1 MIPNFSRLSLR
12 HNSAPTGQFH
22 VLTDEQ
28 VAKIGRDSITLEFF
42 KAGQGRDDPDATFRV
57 RNKNVN
63 TTTRKYEYNWY
74 VASQLWE
81 WVKDNNKLPN
91 TGDPIWLEDWWAL
104 HDQYAPG
111 AAAPWRV
118 RQLPRLDPS
127 QSDTHAYADNDQA
140 DQQEKLDAM
149 HQMLAQ
155 INRGHSEQYANAVA
169 DVILALIG
177 FERNGF
183 KDIMRVALTSVTELN
198 RFRPILQSEER
209 NEDVGKAFAL
219 KFYALFCAEGPIRD
233 TLRAMNV
240 ESGIRAFVRYVASL
254 ELRGR
259 RFTGPGQRSR
269 QWKTD
274 RLREAR
280 RVLHFLKWTEEI
292 ADDMLVPP
300 PEPPP
305 EAKPEEEHE
314 DGVAQLARAVQE
326 ICSSLEAVASNGLI
340 PPALNQQLLD
350 IRVRYRETGPFTTDS
365 AKKALAVQLFQSVI
379 NFVTT
384 VDSPTKKYSEAFEAD
399 LEFFIVNLAGLLRL
413 AVQMSL
419 FPNPIFGTQL
429 LPTQHHMKLFFWQR
443 VAPLYEGLPITHGE
457 RRGVETAVFTTM
469 MPLWEASRVPSH
481 PRPVDA
487 ENETHGRHRQRT
499 SACYLSM

>member
-1 MIPNFSRLSLR
+1 MLPNFSRLGLR

-28 VAKIGRDSITLEFF
+28 VAKIGMDSITLEFF
-42 KAGQGRDDPDATFRV
+42 KAGQGRDAADATFRV

-63 TTTRKYEYNWY
+63 STTRKYEYNWY
-74 VASQLWE
+74 VASLLWQ
-81 WVKDNNKLPN
+81 WVKDNDKLPN
-91 TGDPIWLEDWWAL
+91 IGDPIWLEDWWAL

-111 AAAPWRV
+111 AEAPWRV

-127 QSDTHAYADNDQA
+127 QSDTHAYADGNQGLPQA
-140 DQQEKLDAM
+140 QWDMIHEL
-149 HQMLAQ
+149 LAQ
-155 INRGHSEQYANAVA
+155 INGGFSERHADAVA
-169 DVILALIG
+169 DVILEFSG
-177 FERNGF
+177 REGDGYD
-183 KDIMRVALTSVTELN
+183 DIVRVVLTSETEVN
-198 RFRPILQSEER
+198 RLRPILQNEER

-219 KFYALFCAEGPIRD
+219 KLYASFCTEGPIRD
-233 TLRAMNV
+233 TLRAMNA
-240 ESGIRAFVRYVASL
+240 ESGIRAFVRYVTSL
-254 ELRGR
+254 QLRGSR
-259 RFTGPGQRSR
+259 LTEPGQRSR
-269 QWKTD
+269 QWKAD

-300 PEPPP
+300 PE
-305 EAKPEEEHE
+305 AKPEEEHE
-314 DGVAQLARAVQE
+314 DGVAQLARTVQE
-326 ICSSLEAVASNGLI
+326 IRSSLEAVARNGLI

-350 IRVRYRETGPFTTDS
+350 IRVRYRETGPFTTDGTNT
-365 AKKALAVQLFQSVI
+365 ALAVQLFQSVI

-384 VDSPTKKYSEAFEAD
+384 VDSPTKKYSEAFKAD

-429 LPTQHHMKLFFWQR
+429 LPTQYHMKLFFWQR

-457 RRGVETAVFTTM
+457 RHGVETAVFTTM

-481 PRPVDA
+481 PRPVDT